1 MGCGWLVVGQEA
13 VSLEHSLLAG
23 HGSFGQDSFRRGSDV
38 RGLQLLEF
46 NVQLF
51 QQPRT
56 EKLFSLVSLI
66 SVLHIYLN
74 STNVYHSKNTNMTF
88 QRHRRFV
95 KTKANENV
103 NANLYKSQ
111 EK

>member
-1 MGCGWLVVGQEA
+1 MAHSDKTHLDMAHMGA
-13 VSLEHSLLAG
+13 
-23 HGSFGQDSFRRGSDV
+23 

-88 QRHRRFV
+88 QRRRRFV

-103 NANLYKSQ
+103 NANLYKKNISSHCLCCTLD
-111 EK
+111 EFR